1 MKKVFLSFCTT
12 IIMLCSCT
20 SDYGLD
26 VLGLEDFSMSPE
38 KSIASFLSDNSITFS
53 KNGLSLICTEEY
65 RGSKRLSADVLLNNE
80 YDCYPIYSANM
91 NSMKL
96 VSLTHFM
103 TDTVSVHFKY
113 NYLES
118 YVDSIINNSNGIEVK
133 ELTWNYKGKRI
144 KTIALF
150 DLYSGEI
157 LYDNILY
164 NIFTQKNLSSKV
176 VKNLTRAENQI
187 GASAVEQVVYSIGVH
202 NATYTVSWSITGEY
216 QNWVITDAD
225 GNKHTYRVF
234 APLMP
239 EISESLSVPADFPDR
254 DDVVGNCYINTSVD
268 NHYRAYYYVTIGI
281 GYNPIGLPTIPY
293 NYGTYNTDCNG
304 GVGYAYKQL
313 FN

>member
-80 YDCYPIYSANM
+80 YDCYPIYSSNM

-96 VSLTHFM
+96 VPLSHFM
-103 TDTVSVHFKY
+103 TDTVSLHYKY
-113 NYLES
+113 EYLLS
-118 YVDSIINNSNGIEVK
+118 YVDSLLNNSNKLEFK
-133 ELTWNYKGKRI
+133 ELTWEYNDKRI
-144 KTIALF
+144 KTIAIF
-150 DLYSGEI
+150 DLLTGEI
-157 LYDNILY
+157 LYDNIMY
-164 NIFTQKNLSSKV
+164 NLFSQKSLNSKV
-176 VKNLTRAENQI
+176 VKKLTRSENPNE
-187 GASAVEQVVYSIGVH
+187 ASNVEQVIFNIGSH
-202 NATYTVSWSITGEY
+202 YATYTVSWRITGEY

-239 EISESLSVPADFPDR
+239 EISETLSVPADFPSR
-254 DDVVGNCYINTSVD
+254 DDVVGNCYINSSVD
-268 NHYRAYYYVTIGI
+268 NHYRAYYFVTIGI

-293 NYGTYNTDCNG
+293 NYGTYNYDCVNG
-304 GVGYAYKQL
+304 FGYAYKQL
-313 FN
+313 F